1 VGFVL
6 KSGVHATLAGVMIAL
21 TVPMKRED
29 GDHSLLHHLE
39 HALHPWVAYMILP
52 IFAFANAGVS
62 LTGLT
67 WSDFAQPVT
76 LGIAAGLFIGKQ
88 IGVMGATILAVKTGF
103 ARLPAGVTW
112 RHIYGIAALTG
123 VGFTMS
129 LFIGSLAFGTDDKM
143 NAVRL
148 GVLLGSVVSGLFGY
162 MILRSAPQKKSV
174 AENEA
179 IES

>member
-1 VGFVL
+1 
-6 KSGVHATLAGVMIAL
+6 
-21 TVPMKRED
+21 
-29 GDHSLLHHLE
+29 HSLLHHLE

-52 IFAFANAGVS
+52 IFAFANAGVT

-67 WSDFAQPVT
+67 WADFAQPLT

-88 IGVMGATILAVKTGF
+88 IGVMGATVLAVKTGF
-103 ARLPAGVTW
+103 ARLPEGVNW

-129 LFIGSLAFGTDDKM
+129 LFIGSLAFGADDKM
-143 NAVRL
+143 NSVRL

-162 MILRSAPQKKSV
+162 LILRSVPQKAGLAVDDSAAGRSV
-174 AENEA
+174 
-179 IES
+179 SGSSR